1 MTEHSAT
8 AQTDSQQRF
17 TVRDCVTGELVCL
30 TPDRPA
36 WPAQTDP
43 FLILIKRL
51 RIPCAGRWG
60 IDRDHDR
67 ARNPGTNLPHIH
79 FVDREEAHEAYYPGS
94 NCRHGC
100 RPVRSRHAYN
110 AGGIIRAGPALV
122 APDSSSDP
130 DLVEVDDAYSLGI
143 SATYMLRDEIGIELL
158 GALPFE
164 HDIEGSGALDVGS
177 TKHLPPTLLVT
188 CYPSLS
194 PHFQPFVG
202 VGLNYT
208 TFFQEDT
215 TAELD
220 GALGGNTRLSLED
233 SFGVALELGVD
244 VPLTDRL
251 ALNATV
257 WNLGIDTTADVKV
270 DGVTAAEIDVEIDPW
285 VYMLGVSLS
294 F

>member
-1 MTEHSAT
+1 MKRITQVLIAAT
-8 AQTDSQQRF
+8 VAGLS
-17 TVRDCVTGELVCL
+17 V
-30 TPDRPA
+30 PA
-36 WPAQTDP
+36 M
-43 FLILIKRL
+43 
-51 RIPCAGRWG
+51 
-60 IDRDHDR
+60 
-67 ARNPGTNLPHIH
+67 
-79 FVDREEAHEAYYPGS
+79 
-94 NCRHGC
+94 
-100 RPVRSRHAYN
+100 AYN
-110 AGGIIRAGPALV
+110 AGDIILRAGPALV
-122 APDSSSDP
+122 APDSRSDP

-164 HDIEGSGALDVGS
+164 HDIEGSGALDGLDVGS

-188 CYPSLS
+188 YYPSLS

-257 WNLGIDTTADVKV
+257 WNLDIDTTADVKV